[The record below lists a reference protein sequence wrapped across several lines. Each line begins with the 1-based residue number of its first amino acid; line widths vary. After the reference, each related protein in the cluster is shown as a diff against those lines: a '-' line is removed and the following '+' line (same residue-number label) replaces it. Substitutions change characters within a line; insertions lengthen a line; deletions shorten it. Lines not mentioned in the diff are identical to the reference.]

1 MVFRLASVTLTDPKL
16 PVTPPSALR
25 KVKLSADVGMYELN
39 GLMSIDPPRVAPPVT
54 VSVS

>member
-1 MVFRLASVTLTDPKL
+1 VVFRLASVTLTDPKL